1 MQPAT
6 RLHPLPRTTNGT
18 NWIRKAAQ
26 HLTQWRQDRQ
36 MRRDFARIAQTAPH
50 LLADAGFAPEGAAN
64 IWHRDGLRVTIR
76 QAPDQPP
83 QVIITYT
90 PSR

>member
-1 MQPAT
+1 
-6 RLHPLPRTTNGT
+6 
-18 NWIRKAAQ
+18 
-26 HLTQWRQDRQ
+26 

-50 LLADAGFAPEGAAN
+50 LLADAGFAPERAAN